1 MSGRGDHNKRGTS
14 GQGASNQS
22 NEAFIA
28 DDQNQPKSNHNKG
41 DKITGGEPS
50 KKQEASED
58 QSANRDHSTEGQT
71 EKYK

>member
-14 GQGASNQS
+14 GQCASNQS

-41 DKITGGEPS
+41 DKVTGGKPS
-50 KKQEASED
+50 EKQEA
-58 QSANRDHSTEGQT
+58 T
-71 EKYK
+71 